1 MTAREY
7 VRTLKVTYFNILTN
21 LYYCCCYCKVTNDVA
36 ERGVMLASDFMKVLT
51 TSTAMREKVFQVVE
65 NIRRQRPIVTK
76 STMNK

>member
-1 MTAREY
+1 M
-7 VRTLKVTYFNILTN
+7 
-21 LYYCCCYCKVTNDVA
+21 A
-36 ERGVMLASDFMKVLT
+36 ERGVKLASDFMKVLT